1 LATLLAS
8 DILAL
13 LVSGSAGRGP
23 AAASVVAATAEGYGE
38 AMTDRW
44 FLFVQFEFPWEL
56 GPSDGRY
63 LLRADD
69 ASDPEHVVVLDTVGA
84 RRRAPARGTLWS
96 SAARA
101 TSRRRPTTVAP
112 EPEPAPVA
120 TARATI
126 VDPVSV
132 SAERQARA
140 WLSELDGER
149 AVTDAIAVLNRVLQM
164 HRIAAAD
171 AHLHEVSP
179 EHALVIRA
187 GWGEGEQVADG
198 VWEHAVE
205 LPWRG
210 PGGVRRKRIG
220 DRAAAL
226 RPQERLAVLLGGRGA
241 ALLCEELALRARADL
256 DQGRLAH
263 AALELQG
270 AYAAALAELPQ
281 EGREDLAIRIDELR
295 KLREGVDQQARATLD
310 RLAGDGHDGDAIE
323 AARADARRDAD
334 SRSARERD
342 GHDGGVDEDVL
353 AHALGR
359 LEAALRART
368 ATGFRVS

>member
-1 LATLLAS
+1 LLAS

-23 AAASVVAATAEGYGE
+23 AAASVVTATAEGYGE

-63 LLRADD
+63 LLRSHD
-69 ASDPEHVVVLDTVGA
+69 AADPEHVVVLDTVGA

-101 TSRRRPTTVAP
+101 TSRRRPATVEP
-112 EPEPAPVA
+112 EPEPEPVA

-149 AVTDAIAVLNRVLQM
+149 AVTDAVAVLNHVLQM

-171 AHLHEVSP
+171 AYLHEVSP

-198 VWEHAVE
+198 VWTHAVE
-205 LPWRG
+205 LAWRG
-210 PGGVRRKRIG
+210 PRGVRRKRIG

-256 DQGRLAH
+256 DQGRLGH

-281 EGREDLAIRIDELR
+281 EARADLAIRIDELR
-295 KLREGVDQQARATLD
+295 KLREGVDQQARATLAG
-310 RLAGDGHDGDAIE
+310 LAVDGRGGDARGD
-323 AARADARRDAD
+323 ASGDARRRAD
-334 SRSARERD
+334 SRSAGEQD
-342 GHDGGVDEDVL
+342 GDRVVDEDVI

-368 ATGFRVS
+368 ATGFRLS

>member
-23 AAASVVAATAEGYGE
+23 AAASIAANAEGYGE

-44 FLFVQFEFPWEL
+44 FLFVQLEFPWEL
-56 GPSDGRY
+56 GPPDGRY
-63 LLRADD
+63 LMRAGSD
-69 ASDPEHVVVLDTVGA
+69 ADPEHVVVLGTVGA
-84 RRRAPARGTLWS
+84 SRRAPTRGALWS
-96 SAARA
+96 AASRSS
-101 TSRRRPTTVAP
+101 SRRRPTAVEP
-112 EPEPAPVA
+112 EPEPTPVA
-120 TARATI
+120 IARATI

-149 AVTDAIAVLNRVLQM
+149 AVGDAVAVLNRVLQM

-171 AHLHEVSP
+171 AYLHEVSP
-179 EHALVIRA
+179 EQALVIRA

-198 VWEHAVE
+198 VWAHAVRLE
-205 LPWRG
+205 WHG
-210 PGGVRRKRIG
+210 PRGVRRRRIG

-256 DQGRLAH
+256 DQGRTAH
-263 AALELQG
+263 AAIELRG
-270 AYAAALAELPQ
+270 AYAAALAELPA
-281 EGREDLAIRIDELR
+281 ERREDLAIRVDELR
-295 KLREGVDQQARATLD
+295 KLRDGVERQAQATLAALTDGDGREAGAELAAHAPGVD
-310 RLAGDGHDGDAIE
+310 
-323 AARADARRDAD
+323 RD
-334 SRSARERD
+334 
-342 GHDGGVDEDVL
+342 VV
-353 AHALGR
+353 AHALAR
-359 LEAALRART
+359 LEATLRART
-368 ATGFRVS
+368 ATGFRLR